1 MKISIITVVYNRVE
15 AIADCVASV
24 RSQTHPELEYIVV
37 NGASTDGT
45 SEVLEGLRD
54 QIDVYV
60 NEPDKGIYDALNK
73 AMALATG
80 NVIGLMH
87 SDDVFDDAQV
97 VADVAARFAD
107 RSTRLVYGDLEYVA
121 KKDLGRVIR
130 RWVSTPFE
138 PGLLKR
144 GWMPPHPTLFVHR
157 EAYRAVGGY
166 DTSYRI
172 AADYDFVLRY
182 FLRFGVQSIYVPRV
196 LVRMRV
202 GGASNRSLRNIIKKT
217 SEDYRI
223 LRTHG
228 VGGVVGL
235 LWKNL
240 SKIGQFFA
248 KKIGRS

>member
-1 MKISIITVVYNRVE
+1 MKVSIITVVYNRVE

-24 RSQTHPELEYIVV
+24 RSQTWPDLEYIVV

-45 SEVLEGLRD
+45 SQVLDGLRD
-54 QIDVYV
+54 RIDIYV

-80 NVIGLMH
+80 DVIGLMH
-87 SDDVFDDAQV
+87 SDDVFQDERV

-107 RSTRLVYGDLEYVA
+107 PSVRLVYGDLEYVA
-121 KKDLGRVIR
+121 KADLGRVIR
-130 RWVSTPFE
+130 RWVSCSFTS
-138 PGLLKR
+138 GLLR
-144 GWMPPHPTLFVHR
+144 QGWMPPHPTLFVHR

-182 FLRFGVQSIYVPRV
+182 FRRCGQQSRHVPRV

-202 GGASNRSLRNIIKKT
+202 GGASNRSLSNVMRKT

-223 LRTHG
+223 LRANG
-228 VGGVVGL
+228 VGGVAGL

-240 SKIGQFFA
+240 SKLGQFLA
-248 KKIGRS
+248 K